1 MRDCAP
7 AFARVRVYVCLFRRA
22 RARVGWCKLYES
34 PGGNQVDGL
43 PPDLHTQAEKSC
55 SRLVA
60 RMTRRAEASSSLG
73 VIPGRR
79 DLAGTGLQKI
89 GNSRM
94 QKPMF

>member
-43 PPDLHTQAEKSC
+43 PPAPVGVE
-55 SRLVA
+55 LVA
-60 RMTRRAEASSSLG
+60 R
-73 VIPGRR
+73 GRVNGR
-79 DLAGTGLQKI
+79 
-89 GNSRM
+89 
-94 QKPMF
+94 FE